1 MESFYNTQ
9 NGNLKGASYLPLILK
24 TDVSLGSNS
33 HILSTFFFSPLVF
46 VWILLIKLK
55 FYPGQ

>member
-1 MESFYNTQ
+1 MESFYNAQ

-33 HILSTFFFSPLVF
+33 HILSTFFFFSLSVRLDPAD
-46 VWILLIKLK
+46 
-55 FYPGQ
+55 